1 MSRLQSRVIDEMV
14 KKVFKSKMLTG
25 EMNTVEQVE
34 AALGSDASRTIAGS
48 FVNLDRGPT
57 SYL

>member
-1 MSRLQSRVIDEMV
+1 MSRLQSRVIDDMV
-14 KKVFKSKMLTG
+14 KKVFKSKTLTG

-34 AALGSDASRTIAGS
+34 AALGSDASSTIAGS